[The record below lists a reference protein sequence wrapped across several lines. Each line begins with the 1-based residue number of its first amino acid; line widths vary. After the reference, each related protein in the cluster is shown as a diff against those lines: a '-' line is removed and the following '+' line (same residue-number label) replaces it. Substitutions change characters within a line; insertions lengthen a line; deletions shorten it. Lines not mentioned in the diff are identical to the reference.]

1 MIFSLEINLQKDL
14 DVISFF
20 RVKNAVQYPSELWFS
35 VVQTSL
41 KMKHSV
47 LIFESEN
54 ATFPVWDSSKRWQTG
69 DNWCWLHPRALTVI
83 SERYPTSFADFKTF
97 LMHSK

>member
-1 MIFSLEINLQKDL
+1 MILSLEINHQKDL

-20 RVKNAVQYPSELWFS
+20 RVKNGVQCPPELWFS
-35 VVQTSL
+35 VIQTSL

-47 LIFESEN
+47 LLIESEN
-54 ATFPVWDSSKRWQTG
+54 TPFPQWDPSKRWQAG
-69 DNWCWLHPRALTVI
+69 DNWCWLHPRALSVI
-83 SERYPTSFADFKTF
+83 SERYPSSYQDFKTF